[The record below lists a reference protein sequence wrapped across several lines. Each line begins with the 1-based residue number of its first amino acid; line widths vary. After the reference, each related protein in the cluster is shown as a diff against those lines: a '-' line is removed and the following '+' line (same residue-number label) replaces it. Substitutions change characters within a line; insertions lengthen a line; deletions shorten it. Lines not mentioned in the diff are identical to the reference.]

1 MLTGNFVGRYSD
13 EMARDV
19 RFTAV
24 VRISKFTI
32 MSFARTWDQTPKLI
46 TLSNAPFIVEGGSVI

>member
-32 MSFARTWDQTPKLI
+32 
-46 TLSNAPFIVEGGSVI
+46 